1 MHSQCVNCY
10 RGYLI
15 ARMDTGMNCIKTQCP
30 EEGCPI
36 ILPEE
41 IFERLLSKDKFKL
54 YQMHLIRS
62 YVDWNRD
69 NHKWCPGKDCEMAV
83 HKTSMS
89 EERVNVDCSSCHK
102 AFCFDCGRQNHE
114 PVDCSVIE
122 QWELRTGNKEE
133 DAEKWIK
140 FNTKP
145 CPKCK
150 TPVAKDKGCMHME
163 CPTCKYEW
171 CWMCLGSYA
180 NHEKETGLFLCST
193 VENVKNIGRYVNK
206 DEKFITEA
214 REMAL
219 VDHYT
224 KMF

>member
-1 MHSQCVNCY
+1 
-10 RGYLI
+10 
-15 ARMDTGMNCIKTQCP
+15 
-30 EEGCPI
+30 
-36 ILPEE
+36 
-41 IFERLLSKDKFKL
+41 
-54 YQMHLIRS
+54 
-62 YVDWNRD
+62 
-69 NHKWCPGKDCEMAV
+69 
-83 HKTSMS
+83 
-89 EERVNVDCSSCHK
+89 
-102 AFCFDCGRQNHE
+102 
-114 PVDCSVIE
+114 
-122 QWELRTGNKEE
+122 
-133 DAEKWIK
+133 
-140 FNTKP
+140 
-145 CPKCK
+145 
-150 TPVAKDKGCMHME
+150 MHME